1 MCVNTDSNIAVF
13 AGCTVTGLCV
23 TDPKAMVYG
32 QLNRNSKHKQNLVIH
47 ENIHVLI
54 QSTLQQHGLRV
65 LLTKIQTS
73 IFTFS
78 Q

>member
-13 AGCTVTGLCV
+13 AGCAGLCV
-23 TDPKAMVYG
+23 TDPKAVVYG